1 MIHFMAYSIFT
12 IVSLIIIISKYCEI
26 QSLKNKNGC
35 SILEAIK
42 IYINSPAVK
51 CNEWPVVC
59 DSDDYDERFTHA
71 YRNLSSNVH
80 YNRYDD

>member
-1 MIHFMAYSIFT
+1 MIHFVAYLIFT
-12 IVSLIIIISKYCEI
+12 LVALIIIISKSHEI
-26 QSLKNKNGC
+26 RLIKNKNGC
-35 SILEAIK
+35 STFEAMK

-71 YRNLSSNVH
+71 YRSLSSNIH